1 MRRVVIVLGL
11 LFGSLAIA
19 GPSEARPE
27 RTSGRTVR
35 SENVSV
41 SFVSGDPLEAMH
53 KAERLMVGAGGHV
66 ERSSGTASNSSLT
79 ARVPPSKVEDAIAG
93 LRRISGNETSINR
106 STSDMTSSVR
116 DYRNR
121 LADLDLAEA
130 ALADAVASAQ
140 GDERR
145 GLMLL
150 FELAERERRSMESSV
165 ASYEQQSATAVINVS
180 VSRAN

>member
-1 MRRVVIVLGL
+1 MRRIVVVLGL
-11 LFGSLAIA
+11 LFGSLAVA
-19 GPSEARPE
+19 GPSQARPE

-35 SENVSV
+35 SENVNV
-41 SFVSGDPLEAMH
+41 NFVAGDPLKALH

-66 ERSSGTASNSSLT
+66 ERSSGSAGSASLT

-93 LRRISGNETSINR
+93 LRRVSGTEISISR

-116 DYRNR
+116 DYRKR
-121 LADLDLAEA
+121 LHDLDLAEA
-130 ALADAVASAQ
+130 ALADAIGDAK

-150 FELAERERRSMESSV
+150 FELAERERRSNESSL
-165 ASYEQQSATAVINVS
+165 ASYEQQSATAVINIS
-180 VSRAN
+180 VSRAQ

>member
-1 MRRVVIVLGL
+1 MRRVVVVLGL
-11 LFGSLAIA
+11 LVGSLAVA
-19 GPSEARPE
+19 GPTQARPN
-27 RTSGRTVR
+27 RTRGPTVR

-41 SFVSGDPLEAMH
+41 NFVSGDPLKAMH

-66 ERSSGTASNSSLT
+66 ERSSGNPNNSSLT
-79 ARVPPSKVEDAIAG
+79 ARVPPSKVDAAVAG
-93 LRRISGNETSINR
+93 LRRISGSETSISR

-121 LADLDLAEA
+121 LQDLDLAEA
-130 ALADAVASAQ
+130 ALADAVASAK

-150 FELAERERRSMESSV
+150 FELAERERRSMESSL
-165 ASYEQQSATAVINVS
+165 ASYEQQSATTVINVS
-180 VSRAN
+180 ISKRN